1 VTLESAALAFS
12 PGRARVVALLEVV
25 LCSSLPTQLLLS
37 GVLAAAGLSAR
48 TEGGQLSVAFVVT
61 LSLGDSLLLVALM
74 VALSRLHGQSVW
86 QLWRGTRP
94 VGREAVLGL
103 TLAPLILVGVGL
115 LLGAIQHYLPALHN
129 VPTNPLGELASGG
142 PGDAALLGLVAV
154 VAGGLREELQRAF
167 LLRRFELHLGGTW
180 VGVVVLSAAF
190 GLGHLLQGW
199 DAVIATSALGAGWA
213 VLYVWRRSSVA
224 PIVSHA
230 GFNAIEV
237 LQMATLSG

>member
-1 VTLESAALAFS
+1 
-12 PGRARVVALLEVV
+12 
-25 LCSSLPTQLLLS
+25 
-37 GVLAAAGLSAR
+37 
-48 TEGGQLSVAFVVT
+48 
-61 LSLGDSLLLVALM
+61 
-74 VALSRLHGQSVW
+74 
-86 QLWRGTRP
+86 
-94 VGREAVLGL
+94 
-103 TLAPLILVGVGL
+103 LILVGVGL
-115 LLGAIQHYLPALHN
+115 LLGAIQHYLPVLHN

-142 PGDAALLGLVAV
+142 PGDAVMLGLVAV

-167 LLRRFELHLGGTW
+167 LLRRFEEHLGGTW
-180 VGVVVLSAAF
+180 VGVIVLSAAF

-199 DAVIATSALGAGWA
+199 DAVVATSALGAGWA